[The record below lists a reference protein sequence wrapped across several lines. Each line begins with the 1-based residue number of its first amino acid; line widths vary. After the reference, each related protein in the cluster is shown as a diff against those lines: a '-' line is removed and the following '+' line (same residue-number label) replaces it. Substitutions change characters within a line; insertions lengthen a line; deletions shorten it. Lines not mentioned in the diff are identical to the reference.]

1 MLDRNL
7 TRRDLLRGAA
17 AASLAAAAAHLVP
30 PSAHAAAGDV
40 QTLFNGK
47 DLTGWDGDPR
57 FWSVQDGA
65 ITGITT
71 KEKPTP
77 GNTFII
83 WRGGTLKDF
92 ELRLAWRLENHNSGI
107 QYRSKD
113 RGKWVVHGYQADMDG
128 SNTYTGIL
136 YEEGGRGIVATVGQ
150 KVTVGPD
157 GKPKVTGTVSDPKD
171 VKAAIKKD
179 WNDYLIT
186 ARGNHLVQKING
198 IVTVDVTDEDEKGR
212 AMEGILAFQL
222 HAGGPM
228 KVQFKDI
235 TLKVLGDK

>member
-1 MLDRNL
+1 MHESKL
-7 TRRDLLRGAA
+7 TRRTFLKGAA
-17 AASLAAAAAHLVP
+17 VASLAVTAPYVIPARARGAKG
-30 PSAHAAAGDV
+30 AK
-40 QTLFNGK
+40 TLFNGK
-47 DLTGWDGDPR
+47 DLTDWDGDPR

-71 KEKPTP
+71 KETPTP
-77 GNTFII
+77 RNTFII
-83 WRGGTLKDF
+83 WRGGVLKDF
-92 ELRLAWRLENHNSGI
+92 ELHAAWRLENHNSGI

-113 RGKWVVHGYQADMDG
+113 RGKWVVNGYQADMDG
-128 SNTYTGIL
+128 SHTYTGIL
-136 YEEGGRGIVATVGQ
+136 YEEGGRGIVAKVGN

-157 GKPKVTGTVSDPKD
+157 GKPKVTGTVSDPKK
-171 VKAAIKKD
+171 VKDAIKSKG
-179 WNDYLIT
+179 WNQYVIT
-186 ARGNHLVQKING
+186 CRGNHLVQTING
-198 IVTVDVTDEDEKGR
+198 IVTVDVTDEDEKRR

>member
-1 MLDRNL
+1 MHESKI
-7 TRRDLLRGAA
+7 TRRRFLKGATV
-17 AASLAAAAAHLVP
+17 ASLAVTAPYVIPARARGAKG
-30 PSAHAAAGDV
+30 AKAI
-40 QTLFNGK
+40 FNGK
-47 DLTGWDGDPR
+47 DLTNWDGDPR

-65 ITGITT
+65 MTGITT
-71 KEKPTP
+71 KETPTR

-83 WRGGTLKDF
+83 WRGGVLKDF
-92 ELRLAWRLENHNSGI
+92 ELHVAWRLENHNSGI

-128 SNTYTGIL
+128 SGTYTGIL
-136 YEEGGRGIVATVGQ
+136 YEEGGRGIVARVGR

-157 GKPKVTGTVSDPKD
+157 GKPKVTGTVSDPKK
-171 VKAAIKKD
+171 VKDAIKLKD
-179 WNDYLIT
+179 WNQYVIIG
-186 ARGNHLVQKING
+186 RGNHLVQKING
-198 IVTVDVTDEDEKGR
+198 IVTVDVTDEDEKRR

-235 TLKVLGDK
+235 MLQVFGDE